1 MPQPDT
7 KLPHDGT
14 FDTSIREWL
23 KAMEK
28 AKKIKSGGK
37 LVFVNK
43 KTGVVVHGADSPG

>member
-1 MPQPDT
+1 MKDDL
-7 KLPHDGT
+7 KLSGSGT

-37 LVFVNK
+37 LVFINK
-43 KTGVVVHGADSPG
+43 RTGAAITGQSPE